1 MAGCRRQ
8 PGRAARPAGA
18 TRRDAPALLL
28 GSHLDTVPDAGR
40 FDGIIGVLMALEVVR
55 LLRAPAAASWPFAL
69 EVIAFSDEEGTR
81 FGKAL
86 LGSSAVAGQWDDAWW
101 ALTDADGTTLRE
113 AFLEF
118 GLDPG
123 RIGEAA
129 RRPEELVGYLEAHI
143 EQGPELDRRG
153 ESLAVVSSIASA
165 RRFQLV
171 VEGEARHAG
180 GTPYDM
186 RRDALLGA
194 SEAALAVERICL
206 GEHHVIGTVGQLEAF
221 PGAVNIVPGE
231 AHFSLDLRGEFDG
244 SRDRVWDA
252 ISLELDGIMG
262 RRGLRWQARE
272 IHNAAAV
279 MCAPLLRDVVREGIL
294 STLPDGAAE
303 PATIFSRAG
312 HDAMAIGA
320 ITDVGMLF
328 LRNPD
333 GISHHPDESVSA
345 PRRRPR
351 HPGPRRIGAAPRR
364 RAALTRAATTALAL
378 PRPGGAPQAR
388 DTVRAGASP
397 RRRAATQRRR
407 SCAETERTH
416 LQRPPRSAESSCGSG
431 PVPCRRI
438 TDARRHGRRSGC
450 GGPIRGARS
459 SATRISSRNTDPDS
473 DPTTDPPTDPPTA
486 GLRPAPRLSAGRWT
500 SPSARAPRSRP
511 PAPGCRARA

>member
-1 MAGCRRQ
+1 MDLSAFDA
-8 PGRAARPAGA
+8 AARRVMARCDELARVSATAGA
-18 TRRDAPALLL
+18 IERVYLSPEHARVNRLAAEWMREVGMTTRQDAAGNQIGRLTASDPDAPAIML

-40 FDGIIGVLMALEVVR
+40 FDGIVGVLMALEVVR
-55 LLRAPAAASWPFAL
+55 LLRVPAGDGWAAPGPVAL

-86 LGSSAVAGQWDDAWW
+86 LGSSAVAGTWDDAWW
-101 ALTDADGTTLRE
+101 GLTDADGTTLRE
-113 AFLEF
+113 AFREF

-143 EQGPELDRRG
+143 EQGPELHRRG
-153 ESLAVVSSIASA
+153 EPLAVVSSIASA

-171 VEGEARHAG
+171 IEGEARHAG

-186 RRDALLGA
+186 RHDALLGA
-194 SEAALAVERICL
+194 SEVALAIERICR
-206 GEHHVIGTVGQLEAF
+206 GEHHIIGTVGQLEAF

-231 AHFSLDLRGEFDG
+231 AHLSLDLRGEFDA

-252 ISLELDGIMG
+252 IALEVEGVAG

-272 IHNAAAV
+272 IHNAPAV
-279 MCAPLLRDVVREGIL
+279 MCAPLLRDVVREGIVAA
-294 STLPDGAAE
+294 LPPGADE

-345 PRRRPR
+345 GDVELGIR
-351 HPGPRRIGAAPRR
+351 
-364 RAALTRAATTALAL
+364 ALAESVRHL
-378 PRPGGAPQAR
+378 ASEPR
-388 DTVRAGASP
+388 
-397 RRRAATQRRR
+397 
-407 SCAETERTH
+407 
-416 LQRPPRSAESSCGSG
+416 
-431 PVPCRRI
+431 
-438 TDARRHGRRSGC
+438 
-450 GGPIRGARS
+450 
-459 SATRISSRNTDPDS
+459 
-473 DPTTDPPTDPPTA
+473 
-486 GLRPAPRLSAGRWT
+486 
-500 SPSARAPRSRP
+500 
-511 PAPGCRARA
+511 